1 MFVRKL
7 AYNLIKYNFVKEIN
21 GIAVEL
27 SISSTDGM
35 LKDEFAENIILEM
48 GAEAKAIILGL
59 VPLAL
64 RININVHVVDISDV
78 NIPTI

>member
-35 LKDEFAENIILEM
+35 LKDEFAEHIILEM
-48 GAEAKAIILGL
+48 GAEAKAIILCL